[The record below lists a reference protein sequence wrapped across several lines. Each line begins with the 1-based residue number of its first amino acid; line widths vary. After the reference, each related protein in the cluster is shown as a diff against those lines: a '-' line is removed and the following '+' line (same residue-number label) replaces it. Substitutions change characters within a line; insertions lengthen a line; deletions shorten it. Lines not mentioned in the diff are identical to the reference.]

1 MNEPDQAAQ
10 VHRLR
15 GEAALAT
22 RMDYLDREYRRLRRL
37 TNILMVGTAVVVG
50 LAAALIALSGRY
62 GLPGTTAQIVA
73 ARQFILR
80 GDRGVVRGI
89 WGTEKDGTLRLVLQD
104 RDANPRV
111 KLNLLNDGASG
122 LTFSDSVGRPR
133 AVFATLP
140 DQSTSIVLADDAG
153 RTRIVLGLAA
163 DGEATVVFAD
173 RSGRTRAGLGVDR
186 NGAGTFTMADR
197 TGRETLE
204 SAPAEGDSPDTAA
217 GVVPS
222 SRPPD

>member
-1 MNEPDQAAQ
+1 MNQPDFAQAQ
-10 VHRLR
+10 RVR
-15 GEAALAT
+15 GEAALSA
-22 RMDYLDREYRRLRRL
+22 RVERLEREYRRLRRIS
-37 TNILMVGTAVVVG
+37 NILAVGTAVVFG

-80 GDRGVVRGI
+80 GDRGAIRGI
-89 WGTEKDGTLRLVLQD
+89 WGTENDGTLRLVLQD
-104 RDANPRV
+104 RNAKPRV

-163 DGEATVVFAD
+163 DGGATVVFAD

-186 NGAGTFTMADR
+186 NGAGTFTLADR
-197 TGRETLE
+197 TGRETVE
-204 SAPAEGDSPDTAA
+204 TAPPEGDSPDTTA
-217 GVVPS
+217 GPAPS